1 MYNRI
6 VLIGRLTRD
15 PELRYLP
22 SGAPV
27 AGFTLAVDRPFKN
40 QAGER
45 ETDFVTITTWR
56 KLAEQASRYL
66 DKGRLVAVEGRL
78 QIRSYEAQDGQRR
91 KVAEVVAD
99 GIRFLDSGKRNGQRA
114 AAVAEAQEQT
124 AEAVPG
130 EDDTREAP
138 EAEEDVP
145 FLTPRPGRLSS
156 VAGDQVKRD
165 AHWDRTHCVDALPP
179 GPPSS
184 IVRIPDAKWSQG
196 WRH

>member
-45 ETDFVTITTWR
+45 ETDFVNITTWR

-78 QIRSYEAQDGQRR
+78 QIRSYETQDGQRR

-99 GIRFLDSGKRNGQRA
+99 GIRFLDSGKRNGQRSS
-114 AAVAEAQEQT
+114 AVAEAQEQ
-124 AEAVPG
+124 AGEGVPE

-138 EAEEDVP
+138 AAEDDVP
-145 FLTPRPGRLSS
+145 F
-156 VAGDQVKRD
+156 
-165 AHWDRTHCVDALPP
+165 
-179 GPPSS
+179 
-184 IVRIPDAKWSQG
+184 
-196 WRH
+196 

>member
-6 VLIGRLTRD
+6 VLIGRLARD

-78 QIRSYEAQDGQRR
+78 QIRSYETQDGQRR

-114 AAVAEAQEQT
+114 EAVAEAQEQT

-138 EAEEDVP
+138 AAEDDVP
-145 FLTPRPGRLSS
+145 F
-156 VAGDQVKRD
+156 
-165 AHWDRTHCVDALPP
+165 
-179 GPPSS
+179 
-184 IVRIPDAKWSQG
+184 
-196 WRH
+196 

>member
-22 SGAPV
+22 SRAPV
-27 AGFTLAVDRPFKN
+27 AGFTLAVDLPFKN
-40 QAGER
+40 QPGER

-78 QIRSYEAQDGQRR
+78 QIRSYETQDGQRR
-91 KVAEVVAD
+91 RVAEVVAD

-114 AAVAEAQEQT
+114 SAVAEAQEQ
-124 AEAVPG
+124 AEEALPG

-138 EAEEDVP
+138 AAEDDVP
-145 FLTPRPGRLSS
+145 F
-156 VAGDQVKRD
+156 
-165 AHWDRTHCVDALPP
+165 
-179 GPPSS
+179 
-184 IVRIPDAKWSQG
+184 
-196 WRH
+196 

>member
-78 QIRSYEAQDGQRR
+78 QIRSYETQDGQRR

-99 GIRFLDSGKRNGQRA
+99 GIRFLDSGKRNGQRIA
-114 AAVAEAQEQT
+114 TVAEAQEQAVET
-124 AEAVPG
+124 VPG

-138 EAEEDVP
+138 VAEDDVP
-145 FLTPRPGRLSS
+145 F
-156 VAGDQVKRD
+156 
-165 AHWDRTHCVDALPP
+165 
-179 GPPSS
+179 
-184 IVRIPDAKWSQG
+184 
-196 WRH
+196 